1 MIYIQKFRSTVNFFE
16 FKVLPSQRQSESL
29 TTYNVWVCLQK
40 DYGWVLTAKCSCIAG
55 LGSACSH
62 LAALLFKIESAC
74 HLKVT
79 EGISPTSVLCEWNK
93 SKKSVQPAH
102 IKLINFSRPRK
113 HQLSKEIAHKSL
125 KRQNFSTESPFLGTY
140 PLTNDELKKVHQ
152 ENPASAIFTSID
164 PSCFH
169 EYSNSDDSST
179 NSSSETEK
187 TTLPEMLTSVY
198 DATAINFSN
207 EELKFRCAKA
217 HEKYKNGFTQNQFTN
232 LRLDTCTQSAN
243 PSCQ

>member
-1 MIYIQKFRSTVNFFE
+1 MK
-16 FKVLPSQRQSESL
+16 L
-29 TTYNVWVCLQK
+29 
-40 DYGWVLTAKCSCIAG
+40 
-55 LGSACSH
+55 
-62 LAALLFKIESAC
+62 
-74 HLKVT
+74 T

-125 KRQNFSTESPFLGTY
+125 KRRNFSTESPFLGTY

-152 ENPASAIFTSID
+152 ENPASAIFASIN

-179 NSSSETEK
+179 NSSSETDE
-187 TTLPEMLTSVY
+187 TTLPEKLTSVY
-198 DATAINFSN
+198 DPTAINLSN
-207 EELKFRCAKA
+207 EELKIR
-217 HEKYKNGFTQNQFTN
+217 
-232 LRLDTCTQSAN
+232 
-243 PSCQ
+243 

>member
-1 MIYIQKFRSTVNFFE
+1 MGMPRE
-16 FKVLPSQRQSESL
+16 RL
-29 TTYNVWVCLQK
+29 W
-40 DYGWVLTAKCSCIAG
+40 IAV

-74 HLKVT
+74 HLKLT

-93 SKKSVQPAH
+93 SKKSVQPAT

-113 HQLSKEIAHKSL
+113 HQLPKEILSKSL
-125 KRQNFSTESPFLGTY
+125 NRQNFSTKNLFFGTC

-179 NSSSETEK
+179 DSSSEIDE
-187 TTLPEMLTSVY
+187 LPYQKS
-198 DATAINFSN
+198 
-207 EELKFRCAKA
+207 
-217 HEKYKNGFTQNQFTN
+217 
-232 LRLDTCTQSAN
+232 
-243 PSCQ
+243 